1 MKTTNNAQPFNHN
14 PKTRKSSLLFLGLC
28 LAILA
33 VAASPAY
40 ARSTTGFSAF
50 HLQGTTKAELTGNP
64 YSCLTELFGAVI
76 NNCTKAVSLEF
87 DLPIDNIGTKNVVV
101 QDYYA
106 GTDAENT
113 FTCQASAYAGTSAS
127 DNPGTFISFTA
138 PLQTLTST
146 VDVTNDGMSIQ
157 LICADVP
164 PGGGIANIN
173 WNQ

>member
-1 MKTTNNAQPFNHN
+1 MKTTNNATQLNHN
-14 PKTRKSSLLFLGLC
+14 PNTCKSALFFLGLC

-33 VAASPAY
+33 AAASPAY

-50 HLQGTTKAELTGNP
+50 RLQGTTKAELADNP

-76 NNCTKAVSLEF
+76 NNCKKPVSLEF
-87 DLPIDNIGTKNVVV
+87 DLPIDHIGTKNVQV

-113 FTCQASAYAGTSAS
+113 FTCQVSAYAGTSAS
-127 DNPGTFISFTA
+127 DTPGSFINFTA
-138 PLQTLTST
+138 PLQNLTAT
-146 VDVTNDGMSIQ
+146 VDVTADGMSIQ
-157 LICADVP
+157 LICSDVP
-164 PGGGIANIN
+164 PGGGISNLN